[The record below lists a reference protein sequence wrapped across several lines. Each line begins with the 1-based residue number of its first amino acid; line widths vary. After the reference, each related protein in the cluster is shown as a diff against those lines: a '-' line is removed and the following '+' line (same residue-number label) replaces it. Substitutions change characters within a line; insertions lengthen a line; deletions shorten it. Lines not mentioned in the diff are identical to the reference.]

1 MAKVDY
7 LIKFDEDGNRGETYD
22 AVFMTAE
29 EIADYQAKG
38 FIAVSTADYQN
49 LLGNNDEHQLYIR
62 QKDGTFIP
70 KPAYVPT
77 AEELQAAKLSKLDTE
92 YAEKLE
98 DNKNSIIIAATV
110 DQDEEYAARL
120 RQERQAIQSEYIKGV
135 NYNVRKEMLFM
146 RTPHED
152 SRRTIIRSLY

>member
-7 LIKFDEDGNRGETYD
+7 LIKFDEDGNRGETHD

-49 LLGNNDEHQLYIR
+49 LLGNNADNQQYIR
-62 QKDGTFIP
+62 QSDGTFRP
-70 KPAYVPT
+70 KPAYMPT
-77 AEELQAAKLSKLDTE
+77 ATEEQAAKLSELDNM

-98 DNKNSIIIAATV
+98 ENKNSIIVAATV
-110 DQDEEYAARL
+110 DQDEEYANEL
-120 RQERQAIQSEYIKGV
+120 RKERQTLQAEYAEKRG
-135 NYNVRKEMLFM
+135 EL
-146 RTPHED
+146 
-152 SRRTIIRSLY
+152 

>member
-1 MAKVDY
+1 M
-7 LIKFDEDGNRGETYD
+7 
-22 AVFMTAE
+22 
-29 EIADYQAKG
+29 
-38 FIAVSTADYQN
+38 
-49 LLGNNDEHQLYIR
+49 LGNNDEHQLYIR

-120 RQERQAIQSEYIKGV
+120 RQERQAIQSEYIDK
-135 NYNVRKEMLFM
+135 
-146 RTPHED
+146 
-152 SRRTIIRSLY
+152 RSEL

>member
-92 YAEKLE
+92 

-110 DQDEEYAARL
+110 DQDEEYAAQL
-120 RQERQAIQSEYIKGV
+120 RQERQAIQSEYIDK
-135 NYNVRKEMLFM
+135 
-146 RTPHED
+146 
-152 SRRTIIRSLY
+152 RSEL